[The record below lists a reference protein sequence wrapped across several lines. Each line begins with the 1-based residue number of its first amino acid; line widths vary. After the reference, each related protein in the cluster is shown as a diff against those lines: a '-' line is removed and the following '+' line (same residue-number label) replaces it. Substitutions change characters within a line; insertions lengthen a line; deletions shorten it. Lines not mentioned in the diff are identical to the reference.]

1 MAASTT
7 IFESDI
13 EGTRATASAHRKI
26 ELQSPADLTYLI
38 ANVSRAARSKI
49 DTHLPPDAAPESG
62 EDALRRRVEV
72 LVEEYIR
79 KTFEGAKE
87 GISVNGMGVGEM
99 EEVLKRVGEGEEIEP
114 FDAKLAQRVQ
124 ALSAQIENQTL
135 QLASL
140 RRDAPGATARRF
152 EEDFK
157 RRSEEDEARV
167 RKQEEMDAEAARAM
181 KLDVGDVERL
191 GEVQGTWQ
199 RGTEQ
204 LEDLKGKV
212 GGTVAR
218 MERAKRAVEFVEGR
232 D

>member
-99 EEVLKRVGEGEEIEP
+99 EEVLKRVGEGE
-114 FDAKLAQRVQ
+114 
-124 ALSAQIENQTL
+124 
-135 QLASL
+135 
-140 RRDAPGATARRF
+140 
-152 EEDFK
+152 
-157 RRSEEDEARV
+157 
-167 RKQEEMDAEAARAM
+167 
-181 KLDVGDVERL
+181 
-191 GEVQGTWQ
+191 GEF
-199 RGTEQ
+199 
-204 LEDLKGKV
+204 L
-212 GGTVAR
+212 
-218 MERAKRAVEFVEGR
+218 
-232 D
+232 

>member
-99 EEVLKRVGEGEEIEP
+99 EEVLKRVGEGEGEFLSFLARFVCDGDLEILR
-114 FDAKLAQRVQ
+114 FDEDVVLIHPVSCRNRTLRCQ
-124 ALSAQIENQTL
+124 ARATRAGSFRANRESNTTTREF
-135 QLASL
+135 ATRCA
-140 RRDAPGATARRF
+140 RRDGEAVRGGFQA
-152 EEDFK
+152 EE
-157 RRSEEDEARV
+157 RGGRGEGSEAGGDGCGGCESDEA
-167 RKQEEMDAEAARAM
+167 
-181 KLDVGDVERL
+181 
-191 GEVQGTWQ
+191 
-199 RGTEQ
+199 
-204 LEDLKGKV
+204 
-212 GGTVAR
+212 
-218 MERAKRAVEFVEGR
+218 
-232 D
+232 